1 MERGVDAEHD
11 LLVADGIVGVGD
23 LDTHGG
29 SGGLKPDIVV
39 FFCHG
44 DCRIDINTMG
54 MSHMDHDDREV
65 RVALSQKSDL
75 PRKGE
80 GRMTGMDK

>member
-1 MERGVDAEHD
+1 
-11 LLVADGIVGVGD
+11 
-23 LDTHGG
+23 
-29 SGGLKPDIVV
+29 
-39 FFCHG
+39 
-44 DCRIDINTMG
+44 MG